1 MTPVPLHEATS
12 EHAFGGKARQLAE
25 ALRAGLPVPLGVAL
39 SVECVERIA
48 AGDARAR
55 DLCARALELLGAG
68 RVAVRSSAVGEDG
81 AAASFAGQHLTRLN
95 VTRADALRAA
105 VVEVWESGR
114 ALGAVRYRERLGLS
128 GAARLAVVVQRM
140 VHADCAGVM
149 FTKNPVD
156 GRDERVVEGAWGL
169 GEAVVA
175 GLVDPDRARMLRGG
189 EVVEHVAGDK
199 DQAVR
204 PRDDGDTA
212 LVPIEGELRSRSC
225 LDTSRLAQLE
235 RLAARCEAVFDGAH
249 DIEWAFEG
257 EALFLLQRRP
267 VTR

>member
-1 MTPVPLHEATS
+1 MTPVPLHEATA
-12 EHAFGGKARQLAE
+12 EDAFGGKARQLAE
-25 ALRAGLPVPLGVAL
+25 ALRAGLPVPLGVAF

-48 AGDARAR
+48 SGDGRAR
-55 DLCARALELLGAG
+55 DLCARALDLLGAG

-81 AAASFAGQHLTRLN
+81 VSASFAGQHLTRLN
-95 VTRADALRAA
+95 VTRPDALHAA

-114 ALGAVRYRERLGLS
+114 AEGAMRYRERLGLPR
-128 GAARLAVVVQRM
+128 AARLAVVVQRL
-140 VHADCAGVM
+140 VQADCAGVM
-149 FTKNPVD
+149 FTRNPVD

-175 GLVDPDRARMLRGG
+175 GLVEPDRARMLRGG
-189 EVVEHVAGDK
+189 RVVEHVPGDK
-199 DQAVR
+199 DHAVR

-212 LVPIEGELRSRSC
+212 VVPLEGELRRRSC
-225 LDTSRLAQLE
+225 LDPSRLAQLE
-235 RLAARCEAVFDGAH
+235 QLAARCEGLFDGAH